1 MRARMLVDAR
11 VLNSDP
17 DNPVAVFSEGQEI
30 EGAYAE
36 TQVALGHAEAL
47 PETSE
52 EATEEAAAAD
62 VAATKAAQTHA
73 EALGVDLSTV
83 EGSGSG
89 GTILKSDV
97 VAAATPAE

>member
-17 DNPVAVFSEGQEI
+17 DNPVAIFSEGQEI
-30 EGAYAE
+30 EGADAE
-36 TQVALGHAEAL
+36 FQVALGQAEAL
-47 PETSE
+47 SETP
-52 EATEEAAAAD
+52 EEAAAE
-62 VAATKAAQTHA
+62 VAATKAAQVHA

-89 GTILKSDV
+89 GTITKADV
-97 VAAATPAE
+97 VAAATPTE